1 MTTHFVDL
9 ALGQPGT
16 ASRRADR
23 PCCGLTWLRW
33 IRPVLGAYHS
43 NIGGGEVITDAQ
55 YGVPGSLGERVCE
68 AITEIQPGGMT
79 PFAISP
85 PAAHR
90 PGGQVCINRHD
101 VDLRVTEEPVPG
113 CLACSSRAQLSSGPW
128 PRGRWWPAG
137 IRIAVASRTRAL
149 PARPARV
156 YGDRNP

>member
-1 MTTHFVDL
+1 MQTHSTMRDITTHFVDL
-9 ALGQPGT
+9 ALRQPGT

-33 IRPVLGAYHS
+33 IRPVLGAHHS

-68 AITEIQPGGMT
+68 AVTEIQPGWMT

-90 PGGQVCINRHD
+90 PSGQVCINRHD
-101 VDLRVTEEPVPG
+101 VDLRVTEEPVDNVLP
-113 CLACSSRAQLSSGPW
+113 SRPEPSLNDDAQLDADGGGHQP
-128 PRGRWWPAG
+128 GKG
-137 IRIAVASRTRAL
+137 VL
-149 PARPARV
+149 
-156 YGDRNP
+156 